1 MNSNSELRGF
11 HFVWIWDSTGPQ
23 NREFH
28 PTTLRKLD
36 AFSISKVYYMYHDQS
51 KHSGCHFTPLIII
64 DHRWSLAFLFRQ
76 AWYDLNAQKIPD
88 VKPELATQN
97 NWGTWMVTIFFP
109 MPLHESFCSSW
120 RASKQKS
127 KLYNIRTDTLP
138 GVKFESAGLIL
149 VVKGFCRCLK
159 KSTSGRFS
167 SIFSWSQSIVLR
179 QVQDWQSGVWRL
191 KEFGKGIG
199 WMLQDVNLDIQ

>member
-1 MNSNSELRGF
+1 MNSNSELQGF
-11 HFVWIWDSTGPQ
+11 HFVWIWDSTGPK

-36 AFSISKVYYMYHDQS
+36 AFSISKVYYMYHDQR
-51 KHSGCHFTPLIII
+51 KHFGCHFTPLIII

-97 NWGTWMVTIFFP
+97 NWGTWMVTIFFS

-127 KLYNIRTDTLP
+127 KLYDIRTDTLP
-138 GVKFESAGLIL
+138 GVKFESAALIL
-149 VVKGFCRCLK
+149 VVKGFCTCLK
-159 KSTSGRFS
+159 SPHLEDSVPFL
-167 SIFSWSQSIVLR
+167 V
-179 QVQDWQSGVWRL
+179 
-191 KEFGKGIG
+191 E
-199 WMLQDVNLDIQ
+199 VNQ